1 MCGIAGIIRTDGR
14 PVRAAV
20 LADMAARLDP
30 RRPDDAGGLW
40 LAPDGAAGLVA
51 RPRAVIDHAGS
62 HQPTAGE
69 DGAVWVV
76 FDGEL
81 YGVAALRAAL
91 AQRGH
96 RFASAGDAEVL
107 VHLYEDEG
115 PAMLER
121 LSGQFALAVWD
132 TRRRR
137 LLLARDR
144 LGQKP
149 LTWWHGPAGLAF
161 ASEPAALLAWPE
173 VPRRLDVRCLGAY
186 LRFGYVPAP
195 GTALAGVRKMPPAHC
210 LTFDA
215 GAGRLDGPR
224 RWWDIPRGPP
234 RHGVPLAAW
243 CDAVRDVL
251 GQAVRDR
258 LVADVPPA
266 VLLSG
271 GLDSSIVTALAAEA
285 AGAPIRT
292 FTARFDEAGWDE
304 GAQARAVAHRLGT
317 RHTEVRVRPACI
329 ETLETLVRHHGEPV
343 ADSSSLAMAHLLGA
357 VRPAATVALS
367 GDGGDESF
375 GGYPRHGALAV
386 SERLPAAVRAIL
398 GPLGRLLPARAGR
411 RSAWNAAR
419 RFLSALDAAPLERY
433 LAWRSLFGRAPG
445 AGVRAPDKGVSA
457 PDKGVLAPDGSRGSV
472 SLEARAPGAG
482 VLAPDGSRG
491 SVSLEAR
498 APGKGVRAPD
508 KGVLAPDGSR
518 GSVSLDALLAPDVAR
533 EALADDPVAR
543 WRGLARGLDDRPWAD
558 RAMAI
563 DLQDYLPDDCLAKV
577 HVASMAHG
585 LEVRSPLLDH
595 RVVELARQIPWDV
608 TWRRRPGR
616 LPEGK
621 RVLRAAFADRLPKRI
636 IGRGKMGFGVPVGRW
651 LAGPYAEW
659 ARARLLDPGARTR
672 DLLQRKTVGRLLAEH
687 TARRADH
694 GDRLW
699 ALLAL
704 ELWMRAF
711 GL

>member
-251 GQAVRDR
+251 DQAVRDR

-357 VRPAATVALS
+357 VRPSATVALS

-445 AGVRAPDKGVSA
+445 A
-457 PDKGVLAPDGSRGSV
+457 
-472 SLEARAPGAG
+472 
-482 VLAPDGSRG
+482 
-491 SVSLEAR
+491 
-498 APGKGVRAPD
+498 GVRAPD